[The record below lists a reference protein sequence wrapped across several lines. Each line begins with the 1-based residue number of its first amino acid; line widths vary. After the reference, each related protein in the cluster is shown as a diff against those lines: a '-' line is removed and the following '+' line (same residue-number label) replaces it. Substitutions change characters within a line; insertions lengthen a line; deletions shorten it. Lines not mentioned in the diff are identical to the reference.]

1 MQSLLEATNV
11 VSAETASTATDPDSC
26 ARNLIDGLPPVMWFI
41 RRQVRRHR
49 SHRLSVPQ
57 YRALC
62 LLDRMPNASLSEVA
76 DHLGAT
82 LPTASR
88 MVSNLVTK
96 GFAERKPCPDDRRQ
110 MSLQLTTKGRRA
122 YEGAQQETRESL
134 ATELSNLTDAQ
145 RATIAAAMRIL
156 GDVFTANDP
165 AITKG

>member
-1 MQSLLEATNV
+1 
-11 VSAETASTATDPDSC
+11 
-26 ARNLIDGLPPVMWFI
+26 MWFI

-57 YRALC
+57 YRTLC

-96 GFAERKPCPDDRRQ
+96 GLAERKPCLDDRRQ
-110 MSLQLTTKGRRA
+110 MSLQLTAKGRRA
-122 YEGAQQETRESL
+122 YEGAQQETQQSL
-134 ATELSNLTDAQ
+134 AAEIGNLTDAQ
-145 RATIAAAMRIL
+145 RATIAEAMGLL
-156 GDVFTANDP
+156 GELFTANDP
-165 AITKG
+165 AIRRG

>member
-1 MQSLLEATNV
+1 ML
-11 VSAETASTATDPDSC
+11 
-26 ARNLIDGLPPVMWFI
+26 DGLPPVMWFI

-57 YRALC
+57 YRTLC

-96 GFAERKPCPDDRRQ
+96 GLAERKPCLDDRRQ
-110 MSLQLTTKGRRA
+110 MSLQLTAKGRRA
-122 YEGAQQETRESL
+122 YEGAQQETQQSL
-134 ATELSNLTDAQ
+134 ATEVANLTDAQ
-145 RATIAAAMRIL
+145 RATIAEAMALL
-156 GDVFTANDP
+156 GDLFTASDP
-165 AITKG
+165 SIRR